1 MITHTTKRIF
11 LGLMIFAVAVFGFLS
26 YFNRAPQRTVPT
38 GNSIVSP
45 ASGDVIHIETAN
57 LNEVS
62 FLKKGIQNTFAL
74 QGMEPPYN
82 IVVIEMDPMDVHVQ
96 RAPIEGEIIY
106 QEHITGKYKNALWS
120 KDVHALANENEKNLI
135 VMANDDL
142 SVGVIQVAG
151 IMARRIISY
160 VSPADILQ
168 KGDIYGRIKLG
179 SQVVLILP
187 ENLDL
192 EISVGQSLVD
202 GETVV
207 AFY

>member
-1 MITHTTKRIF
+1 MIARNTKIIF
-11 LGLMIFAVAVFGFLS
+11 LSILFFAVAVFGFLS
-26 YFNRAPQRTVPT
+26 YFNRAPERIIPT
-38 GNSIVSP
+38 GNSVVSP
-45 ASGDVIHIETAN
+45 ATGDVIHIETADS
-57 LNEVS
+57 NEVS

-74 QGMEPPYN
+74 QGIEPPYT

-96 RAPIEGEIIY
+96 RASIEGKIVY
-106 QEHITGKYKNALWS
+106 QEHIAGKYKNALWS
-120 KDVHALANENEKNLI
+120 KDVHALANENEKNLLVI
-135 VMANDDL
+135 ENDQL

-160 VSPADILQ
+160 VSPADPIE
-168 KGDIYGRIKLG
+168 KGELYGRIKLG

-187 ENLDL
+187 ESLNL

>member
-1 MITHTTKRIF
+1 MISRNTKRAATVTVLF
-11 LGLMIFAVAVFGFLS
+11 VVVLFVFIS
-26 YFNRAPQRTVPT
+26 YFNRAPERITPT

-45 ASGDVIHIETAN
+45 ATGDVIYIENADS
-57 LNEVS
+57 NEVS

-96 RAPIEGEIIY
+96 RAPIEGEIVY

-120 KDVHALANENEKNLI
+120 EDVHALANENEKNLMVI
-135 VMANDDL
+135 VNENL

-168 KGDIYGRIKLG
+168 KGELYGRIKLG
-179 SQVVLILP
+179 SQVILILP

-202 GETVV
+202 GETIV